1 MKLCHHIWQY
11 VNAHLQVYYI
21 SLPPGG
27 RGTAC
32 GGRSPRDKRRCS
44 RFLIAIFSLSRALP
58 QSLRDSSLP
67 EGAYGCRRAAL
78 CYIIAKN
85 TDASASVFFILFNV
99 KIDRHIALA
108 AVGKA
113 MIGYH
118 TNRDGL
124 ELARIGCVKLARLLV
139 NA

>member
-1 MKLCHHIWQY
+1 MPP
-11 VNAHLQVYYI
+11 HLAVRKCALAGVLYKPSSGRKGDRLRWKEPARQEALLSFFNRDIFFVAR
-21 SLPPGG
+21 SPSVASRQLPPGG
-27 RGTAC
+27 SLWLQARGFMLHHC
-32 GGRSPRDKRRCS
+32 
-44 RFLIAIFSLSRALP
+44 
-58 QSLRDSSLP
+58 
-67 EGAYGCRRAAL
+67 
-78 CYIIAKN
+78 KN
-85 TDASASVFFILFNV
+85 TDATASVFFILFNV

-124 ELARIGCVKLARLLV
+124 EFARIGRIKLARLLV

>member
-1 MKLCHHIWQY
+1 MRWKEPARQEALLSFFNRDIFF
-11 VNAHLQVYYI
+11 VA
-21 SLPPGG
+21 
-27 RGTAC
+27 
-32 GGRSPRDKRRCS
+32 RSPS
-44 RFLIAIFSLSRALP
+44 VAYGA
-58 QSLRDSSLP
+58 SSLP
-67 EGAYGCRRAAL
+67 EGASDCNRSSL